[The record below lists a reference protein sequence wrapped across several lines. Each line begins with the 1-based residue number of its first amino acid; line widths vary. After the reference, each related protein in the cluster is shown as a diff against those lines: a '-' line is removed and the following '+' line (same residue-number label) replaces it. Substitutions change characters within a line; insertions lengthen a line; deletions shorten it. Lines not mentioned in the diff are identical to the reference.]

1 LSAESVAGN
10 LAWWWQAE
18 TVCDESLAHPSG
30 LLFRL
35 FVLEQFL
42 TSILVVDDSA
52 VDRRLICGLLGMESH
67 WSVIEAEHGLAALA
81 KMKQAT
87 ADVVVTDLQMPEMD
101 GLQLLAEVRAGYPAV
116 PVIVVTA
123 HGSELLAVEA
133 LKRGA
138 ASYVPKSQLADML
151 SNTVR
156 EVLAVA
162 RGNRIHERLVESI
175 TAAQI
180 HFTLESDPLLIDAVV
195 DLARRMLTRVGI
207 SDPTGRIRVAVALE
221 QALRNA
227 LYHGNLELTDEQIEG
242 AREASLLGN
251 KPSVIEERL
260 RQPPYC
266 DRRISLDVSITSVEA
281 RFVVHDQGPGFDV
294 AAVLG
299 QDRADAVVGSG
310 GRGLLLMR
318 SFMDEVTYNDRGN
331 QVTLVK
337 DGDWC

>member
-1 LSAESVAGN
+1 MTA
-10 LAWWWQAE
+10 
-18 TVCDESLAHPSG
+18 
-30 LLFRL
+30 
-35 FVLEQFL
+35 
-42 TSILVVDDSA
+42 ILVVDDSA
-52 VDRRLICGLLGMESH
+52 VDRRLICGLLGKEPD
-67 WSVIEAEHGLAALA
+67 WSTLEAENGLAALA
-81 KMKQAT
+81 MLKEA
-87 ADVVVTDLQMPEMD
+87 APDVVITDLQMPEMD
-101 GLQLLAEVRAGYPAV
+101 GLMLLAEVRARYPAI
-116 PVIVVTA
+116 PVVLVTA

-133 LKRGA
+133 LKCGA
-138 ASYVPKSQLADML
+138 ASYVPKSHIAGML

-175 TAAQI
+175 AAAQI
-180 HFTLESDPLLIDAVV
+180 HFTLQNDPALIDAAV
-195 DLARRMLTRVGI
+195 DMVQRMLARVGVC
-207 SDPTGRIRVAVALE
+207 DPTGRMRVAVALE

-227 LYHGNLELTDEQIEG
+227 LYHGNLELTREQIEE
-242 AREASLLGN
+242 AREASLLRN

-266 DRRISLDVSITSVEA
+266 RRRISLDVSITPMEA
-281 RFVVHDQGPGFDV
+281 RFVVRDEGPGFDV
-294 AAVLG
+294 AASLG
-299 QDRADAVVGSG
+299 HDREDTVVGSG